1 MTRLQSFVCLL
12 LTLFS
17 ICIVSV
23 QSVNNGITG
32 DDFFTIFKSADRN
45 ADEKLQAHE
54 LEEAFK
60 EAVILTFRAN
70 TVTVFPRAND

>member
-1 MTRLQSFVCLL
+1 MTRFQSFVCLF

-17 ICIVSV
+17 MCILSV

-45 ADEKLQAHE
+45 ADEKLQGAE

-70 TVTVFPRAND
+70 TVTVFPWTSD